1 MSKYAYPAIFT
12 KEEKG
17 YSVEFPDIEG
27 CYTCG
32 DTLPEAMEMAEDA
45 LCLVLYDLEESGDE
59 LPKVSDIKYLQN
71 QSKELVSLV
80 FCDTIEYRKR
90 FDNKAVKKTLTI
102 PAWLNTM
109 AEKQGVNFST
119 TLQNALKQQLAVQ

>member
-119 TLQNALKQQLAVQ
+119 TLQNALKQQLDVQ